1 MTKEEAKIK
10 DMVKNKI
17 YNDGPCYTRDLYL
30 MVGGKKS
37 GLSLNKFRSILNT
50 MCRDRLIN
58 YTGGK
63 LPKWY

>member
-1 MTKEEAKIK
+1 MTIEETEIKEL
-10 DMVKNKI
+10 VKNKI
-17 YNDGPCYTRDLYL
+17 YKDWSCYTRDLYL
-30 MVGGKKS
+30 MIGAKKS

-50 MCRDRLIN
+50 MCRDGLIN

>member
-1 MTKEEAKIK
+1 MVSKEDKIK
-10 DMVKNKI
+10 EIVKVKI
-17 YNDGPCYTRDLYL
+17 YKDGPCYTRDLYL

-37 GLSLNKFRSILNT
+37 GLSLNKFRSMLNT
-50 MCRDRLIN
+50 MCCDGLIN